1 MRRTITWV
9 LYIIMGVQIVF
20 GCAYF
25 AGNFSAEQQFADA
38 QTLLNYGYA
47 NCKLYEDLEMPAL
60 PEIAVQNGVE
70 DTVPVKYQGGFSYL
84 GVNGEDFQ
92 AIEKKLMLPEFL
104 EAPVMPGDTVG
115 VLRYELGGKALGE
128 VQILADGQV
137 EKAGYRDYFR
147 KTVEAWLMKGHIASE
162 Q

>member
-1 MRRTITWV
+1 
-9 LYIIMGVQIVF
+9 
-20 GCAYF
+20 
-25 AGNFSAEQQFADA
+25 
-38 QTLLNYGYA
+38 
-47 NCKLYEDLEMPAL
+47 
-60 PEIAVQNGVE
+60 
-70 DTVPVKYQGGFSYL
+70 
-84 GVNGEDFQ
+84 
-92 AIEKKLMLPEFL
+92 MLPEFL

>member
-1 MRRTITWV
+1 
-9 LYIIMGVQIVF
+9 
-20 GCAYF
+20 
-25 AGNFSAEQQFADA
+25 
-38 QTLLNYGYA
+38 
-47 NCKLYEDLEMPAL
+47 
-60 PEIAVQNGVE
+60 
-70 DTVPVKYQGGFSYL
+70 
-84 GVNGEDFQ
+84 
-92 AIEKKLMLPEFL
+92 MLFRS
-104 EAPVMPGDTVG
+104 DTVG